1 MTDADAP
8 VNPYDEVPYQSIAL
22 TETHPDRLATVA
34 ALLGLDAPATETAR
48 VLELGCAGGG
58 NLIPMALGAPGGR
71 FVGIDY
77 SPRQID
83 QARQLAE
90 KAGASNVE
98 FHAMSLTDVTPD
110 FGRFDYI
117 LSHGVYSWV
126 PEPVKEAILRISR
139 ENLEPTGLA
148 YISYNVFPGW
158 HVPGMLREMMMY
170 HVRNTSDPAARARS
184 ARALLDFLAAS
195 VPEQEGHY
203 AKVLKDEA
211 LTLRPHADSYL
222 LHEHLEEHN
231 HPIYFHEF
239 VKRAGARGSR
249 SWATP
254 DSGRWRPRSSPR
266 WPRSSTRSPP
276 TRSSASN
283 ISIFSAIA
291 GSGGRS
297 SATTRRPPSPRP
309 TRKVKEMR
317 ASASVWP
324 TTQPVDFSAK
334 TSVEF
339 RGLDGVIRLGTSEPV
354 FKAALVHLTE
364 VQPRALTFA
373 ELWEATRAKLARH
386 GQETGDAADAL
397 AQRLLQ
403 AYGANSVELHR
414 SPPPRATEPSATPRA
429 FAVADRRREFA
440 PRPQPGPPPDHPEG
454 LRSPGPPPARRL
466 ARRPGHRRDADRGDP
481 PRRVPDSRE
490 RHPAQGPRTPP
501 PDPRTVR
508 PAQPPTAH
516 QGGAALGLTIRRP
529 ISVRPARHA
538 HEAVDFR
545 AEDARNRRMTA
556 ILDTPGFPEPAGGAI
571 PLRRLPPCPH
581 PSELAS

>member
-239 VKRAGARGSR
+239 VKRAGARGLKVLGDARFWSMATSVQPTMAKVLDKVATDPIEREQYFDFLCNRRFRR
-249 SWATP
+249 SILCHDSAATLAAP
-254 DSGRWRPRSSPR
+254 D
-266 WPRSSTRSPP
+266 
-276 TRSSASN
+276 A
-283 ISIFSAIA
+283 
-291 GSGGRS
+291 
-297 SATTRRPPSPRP
+297 
-309 TRKVKEMR
+309 RKVKEMR

-386 GQETGDAADAL
+386 GQEPGDAADAL

-403 AYGANSVELHR
+403 AYGANSVD
-414 SPPPRATEPSATPRA
+414 SI
-429 FAVADRRREFA
+429 
-440 PRPQPGPPPDHPEG
+440 
-454 LRSPGPPPARRL
+454 
-466 ARRPGHRRDADRGDP
+466 ARRPP
-481 PRRVPDSRE
+481 
-490 RHPAQGPRTPP
+490 GPRNL
-501 PDPRTVR
+501 PRPLAPSPSRGSSPRVR
-508 PAQPPTAH
+508 PTSPAWTTA
-516 QGGAALGLTIRRP
+516 RSP
-529 ISVRPARHA
+529 
-538 HEAVDFR
+538 
-545 AEDARNRRMTA
+545 
-556 ILDTPGFPEPAGGAI
+556 
-571 PLRRLPPCPH
+571 
-581 PSELAS
+581 